1 MEKIQ
6 IVCFANFCRSP
17 VAEKVLK
24 NLNNKYEFLSSGI
37 KPMPSASMDSR
48 SIEFL
53 KNKGVDDIIHLPTEI
68 NEKKVEDSVLILAL
82 DLKILNI
89 LNRKFRNHRSKIKL
103 FSYGEINID
112 TSDPF
117 KHDDQNFTEIMENIY
132 LLCESF
138 QKRFQKFL

>member
-17 VAEKVLK
+17 VAEKILK
-24 NLNNKYEFLSSGI
+24 NINNKYKFLSSGI
-37 KPMPSASMDSR
+37 KPMPSANMDRR

-53 KNKGVDDIIHLPTEI
+53 KKKEINDNIHLPTAI
-68 NEKKVEDSVLILAL
+68 NEKKVEDSALILAF
-82 DLKILNI
+82 DIKILNV
-89 LNRKFRNHRSKIKL
+89 LNRKFRNHQNKIKL

-117 KHDDQNFTEIMENIY
+117 KYDDQKFTEIMDNIY
-132 LLCESF
+132 LLCDSF